1 MTYKEGIET
10 TSLSHFAWTPL
21 AAELHTPWGTAID
34 APFRFCD
41 KWMRRQAQVPDEEPR
56 TFAAQAAHRELVRPF
71 GFAAYIPLVAE
82 QCEAVFNSLQ
92 PALESYS
99 YTDFEGPAEM
109 VWVRA
114 AKARTLRAMK
124 LDTVANT
131 RRVEASTLRTLLKM
145 STGTGKTLTSLA
157 LLCHMLGEAGL
168 EKTKPVVVIVPT
180 ELLAKQVSSSC
191 LVDVVFCLFDVVFCL
206 IDVVVLLVVLI
217 KSCIAWLMSSHVWL
231 FDIVHF

>member
-1 MTYKEGIET
+1 MSYKEGVET
-10 TSLSHFAWTPL
+10 TSLSRFAWTPL

-56 TFAAQAAHRELVRPF
+56 TVAAQAEHRALVRPF
-71 GFAAYIPLVAE
+71 GFPSHTPLVAE

-114 AKARTLRAMK
+114 ANARTLRAMK
-124 LDTVANT
+124 LDSIAKT
-131 RRVEASTLRTLLKM
+131 RGVEASTLVTLLKM

-168 EKTKPVVVIVPT
+168 ESTKPMVVIVPT

-191 LVDVVFCLFDVVFCL
+191 LVDVVYCLVDDVYCL
-206 IDVVVLLVVLI
+206 VGVVYCLL
-217 KSCIAWLMSSHVWL
+217 
-231 FDIVHF
+231 F